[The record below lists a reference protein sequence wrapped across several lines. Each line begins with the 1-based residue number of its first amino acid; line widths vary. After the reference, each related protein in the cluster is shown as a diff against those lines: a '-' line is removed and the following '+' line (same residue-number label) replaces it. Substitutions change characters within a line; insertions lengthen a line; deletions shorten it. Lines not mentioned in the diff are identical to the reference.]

1 MLFRLLSYMGV
12 VFILGMFVLISDCIE
27 IYILNKK
34 RRKKI
39 KKQ

>member
-1 MLFRLLSYMGV
+1 MLFRLLSYMSV
-12 VFILGMFVLISDCIE
+12 VFILGMFVFISDCID

>member
-1 MLFRLLSYMGV
+1 MLFRLLSYMSV
-12 VFILGMFVLISDCIE
+12 VFILGIFVLISDCIE

-34 RRKKI
+34 N

>member
-1 MLFRLLSYMGV
+1 MLFRLLSYVSV
-12 VFILGMFVLISDCIE
+12 VFILVMFVFISDCID

-34 RRKKI
+34 N

>member
-1 MLFRLLSYMGV
+1 MLFRLLSYMSV
-12 VFILGMFVLISDCIE
+12 VFILVMFVFISDCIE

-34 RRKKI
+34 KKKN

>member
-1 MLFRLLSYMGV
+1 MLFRLLSYMSV
-12 VFILGMFVLISDCIE
+12 IFILGMFVLISDCIE
-27 IYILNKK
+27 IYIK